1 MVYSIEAGKD
11 IGDAIYD
18 ALMLAAEA
26 NSYDRIDE
34 IHEGLLAYVEQY
46 EF

>member
-11 IGDAIYD
+11 VSDAIYQ
-18 ALMLAAEA
+18 ALMAASAAET
-26 NSYDRIDE
+26 YDRIDE